1 MRRSPDAAAAAP
13 PRRARGRPVGGGNS
27 ADQARTVLM
36 DAAERSILARG
47 FQASTMELIAREAGY
62 SRAAMYRHFP
72 NRQRLLE
79 ELVARKTRG
88 HQQEIGARLPEG
100 AGLADM
106 LVESLVIVATELVED
121 PLLQTLSEH
130 TEDGTIAQLIAND
143 RSLTELISVFVS
155 SLDVDR
161 DGLRDGL
168 RPDDLAQFLVTTAIT
183 LLMGIVPN
191 STDPQTTRRYLRTFV
206 LPALLSDP
214 PQPEHVFMSAPPA
227 EFQE

>member
-1 MRRSPDAAAAAP
+1 MSTSPDSAAAAP

-27 ADQARTVLM
+27 SDQARTVLM

-47 FQASTMELIAREAGY
+47 FQASTMELIASEAGY

-88 HQQEIGARLPEG
+88 HQDEILARLPEG
-100 AGLADM
+100 AGLADL
-106 LVESLVIVATELVED
+106 LVESLVIVATELVDD

-130 TEDGTIAQLIAND
+130 TEDGTIAQLIAHD
-143 RSLTELISVFVS
+143 RSLTELIA
-155 SLDVDR
+155 LLVDAP
-161 DGLRDGL
+161 DGLREGL
-168 RPDDLAQFLVTTAIT
+168 QPADLAQFLISTAIT
-183 LLMGIVPN
+183 LLMGVVPG
-191 STDPQTTRRYLRTFV
+191 SADPQTTRRYLRTFV

-214 PQPEHVFMSAPPA
+214 PEPERVFPA
-227 EFQE
+227 